1 VQEIGIGMLGCG
13 TVGSAFVELL
23 ESNRA
28 LIESRVGAPLRL
40 RSVLIKDPSKLRSS
54 AEGLRGVL
62 TTRPEDI
69 LGNPDVQIIVE
80 VMGGT
85 VDAHRFVTTALR
97 GGQHV
102 VTANKALLAQHWDE
116 LFALSRKHHA
126 ELYLEASVGG
136 GIPLIQ
142 AVHDGLAANRI
153 QRVEGILNGTTN
165 FVLTA
170 MENHGVSFD
179 DALRQAQEFGYAE
192 ADASF
197 DIDGHDLAQKLA
209 ILASIVFRQRV
220 RPEDVHRRPLSLVTR
235 DDQVLVG
242 EEFEGRIKYLGIA
255 ERTKPGRLGLRAEPT
270 IVPVRHPLATVDG
283 AYNAV
288 ILHGD
293 YAARTMLYGQ
303 GAGGR
308 PTASAVMSDVIY
320 VARNV
325 AQRVAGS
332 VPSVFQTEAAEF
344 VDAMPP
350 AEREASWYLRLCWPS
365 TVGLK
370 ELSRVTSELAAAGV
384 DLAKLVKRDRTMVL
398 QTVPAT
404 ADQAIHVCVAQL
416 EQAFD
421 GIETTLLPWLGDT
434 ATG

>member
-1 VQEIGIGMLGCG
+1 
-13 TVGSAFVELL
+13 
-23 ESNRA
+23 
-28 LIESRVGAPLRL
+28 
-40 RSVLIKDPSKLRSS
+40 
-54 AEGLRGVL
+54 
-62 TTRPEDI
+62 
-69 LGNPDVQIIVE
+69 
-80 VMGGT
+80 MGGT

-170 MENHGVSFD
+170 MESRGMSFV
-179 DALRQAQEFGYAE
+179 DALRQAQELGYAE
-192 ADASF
+192 ADASS

-235 DDQVLVG
+235 EDQVLVG
-242 EEFEGRIKYLGIA
+242 QEFGGRIKYLGVA
-255 ERTKPGRLGLRAEPT
+255 ERTKLGPLGLRAEPT
-270 IVPVRHPLATVDG
+270 IVPMHHPLATVDG

-325 AQRVAGS
+325 AQGVAGS
-332 VPSVFQTEAAEF
+332 VPSVFQAETADLVF
-344 VDAMPP
+344 ATPP
-350 AEREASWYLRLCWPS
+350 AEREAVWYLRLAWPS

-370 ELSRVTSELAAAGV
+370 ELSQVTSELSAAGV

-398 QTVPAT
+398 QTAPAT
-404 ADQAIHVCVAQL
+404 VDQAVHRCVGHLQ
-416 EQAFD
+416 QAFN
-421 GIETTLLPWLGDT
+421 GLETTVLPWLGET
-434 ATG
+434 APA